1 MTALPTE
8 NSVLSARVSIETELW
23 SWSGPSAAP
32 GRMLFLAAMPIKPK
46 PDATFHRFS
55 PEQIEA
61 AIAAVPDVV
70 NDPECDIDWT
80 GAVVML
86 GGGVKATLAVLRRAR
101 GPNKRPTKEQ
111 VAIRFSPE
119 VLAYFRAT
127 GRGWQTR
134 MDEALREYIAS
145 HPR

>member
-1 MTALPTE
+1 MVTWDESKRLE
-8 NSVLSARVSIETELW
+8 S
-23 SWSGPSAAP
+23 
-32 GRMLFLAAMPIKPK
+32 K
-46 PDATFHRFS
+46 PDATFRKFS

-61 AIAAVPDVV
+61 AIAAAPDVV
-70 NDPECDIDWT
+70 DDPETRDIDWAD
-80 GAVVML
+80 AVVTP
-86 GGGVKATLAVLRRAR
+86 GGGVKATLTALRRAR

-145 HPR
+145 HPM

>member
-1 MTALPTE
+1 MVYGWRLYD
-8 NSVLSARVSIETELW
+8 LLD
-23 SWSGPSAAP
+23 GPAKCIYNLVMVTWDESK
-32 GRMLFLAAMPIKPK
+32 RLESK
-46 PDATFHRFS
+46 PDATFRKFS

-61 AIAAVPDVV
+61 AIAAAPDVV
-70 NDPECDIDWT
+70 DDPETRDIDWAD
-80 GAVVML
+80 AVVTP
-86 GGGVKATLAVLRRAR
+86 GGGVKATLTALRRAR

-134 MDEALREYIAS
+134 MDEVLREYIAS
-145 HPR
+145 HPM